1 MRKNLLSAIIIQRLG
16 AVNIQKIHKCSM
28 LCRKIKMR
36 QIFCKKGLTRGGVF
50 GIINKLLR
58 ASGREKEAAKHLENY
73 IVQTNK
79 KRNVI

>member
-1 MRKNLLSAIIIQRLG
+1 
-16 AVNIQKIHKCSM
+16 
-28 LCRKIKMR
+28 MR